1 MWTLQQ
7 TTEIEMTS
15 WAWLQFNDQSWEAAD
30 SQLYGLSL
38 GAIAV
43 LVLSPMAVGTQGD
56 EVFRRVVPQHAAKF
70 PVMDLQV
77 SQRPAPLTTPC
88 VSL

>member
-7 TTEIEMTS
+7 TTGIEMTS
-15 WAWLQFNDQSWEAAD
+15 GAWRQFNDQPWEVAD
-30 SQLYGLSL
+30 SQFYGLSL

-43 LVLSPMAVGTQGD
+43 LVLSSMAVGTQCD
-56 EVFRRVVPQHAAKF
+56 EVLCHVVPQHAAKF

-77 SQRPAPLTTPC
+77 SKRPAPLTTPS